1 MQGVIA
7 LDAPCPELLPLDV
20 CMCACV
26 CLDAREGIRD
36 QGGRREEERKRG
48 REKGRETSASAVH
61 QSGSGV
67 AGHRSHVC
75 RGWSMMPQQ
84 RTEVGGRTV
93 THSLTHDHSLSLT
106 VPQSLTHSEFSFS
119 FWFSERSFVVFI
131 SFVGLFTLRSFVR
144 SSFELRSNF
153 VGSFVGLLV
162 GSLVCWSLS
171 SAIVLRR
178 TAVWCGVVWC
188 GVVCFGASRRREDC
202 AAVVVSC
209 RVVPFVVSPS
219 FVAIHSKALSTT
231 VDLGKCIKSVRRHT
245 LWVTV
250 EQRN

>member
-1 MQGVIA
+1 
-7 LDAPCPELLPLDV
+7 
-20 CMCACV
+20 MCACV

-48 REKGRETSASAVH
+48 REKVRETSASAVH

-119 FWFSERSFVVFI
+119 FWFPERSLF
-131 SFVGLFTLRSFVR
+131 SFHLLDFSLCVRSFEV
-144 SSFELRSNF
+144 RSNF

-178 TAVWCGVVWC
+178 TAVWRGVVWC
-188 GVVCFGASRRREDC
+188 GSFWGVSEAGGLCCGCR
-202 AAVVVSC
+202 VVSC
-209 RVVPFVVSPS
+209 RPIRGVAVVRGHS
-219 FVAIHSKALSTT
+219 FKGT
-231 VDLGKCIKSVRRHT
+231 VHYCRPWKVQKVGATAYAVGHRRAT
-245 LWVTV
+245 
-250 EQRN
+250 